1 MKHREYRKI
10 IVNDKEYDW
19 LYIADYEWYSCIK
32 VFEVSYIKN
41 NTRKWKKD
49 IRKRKL
55 IKDFEICD
63 YNMQITPRKV
73 RELIEYGIFLSK
85 QEQRK
90 YKLKRLNEKNTNPR
104 KAKLLNIQRKFV

>member
-32 VFEVSYIKN
+32 VFQISYIKH

-55 IKDFEICD
+55 IKDFEVHD
-63 YNMQITPRKV
+63 YNMQITPKKI
-73 RELIEYGIFLSK
+73 RELIEYGKFLTNK
-85 QEQRK
+85 EIRRE
-90 YKLKRLNEKNTNPR
+90 KLKKINDGRTKTN
-104 KAKLLNIQRKFV
+104 IS

>member
-19 LYIADYEWYSCIK
+19 LYVANYEWDSCIK
-32 VFEVSYIKN
+32 LFEVSYVKH

-55 IKDFEICD
+55 IKEFNIPD
-63 YNMQITPRKV
+63 YIMQITPKV
-73 RELIEYGIFLSK
+73 IRYLIEYGKFFSK
-85 QEQRK
+85 QEERK
-90 YKLKRLNEKNTNPR
+90 YKLKKLNEKGANEKSSKRN
-104 KAKLLNIQRKFV
+104 N